1 MAKAHS
7 CEEILPEVQ
16 PPTLSSVH
24 ELFRRVTTGDR
35 QQTERRIVTIC
46 VQFYGQRM
54 AKVQSDKELLQKAS
68 TP

>member
-7 CEEILPEVQ
+7 YEEILPEVQ
-16 PPTLSSVH
+16 PPTLSSVQ
-24 ELFRRVTTGDR
+24 ERFRQVTTGDR
-35 QQTERRIVTIC
+35 QQTERRIVTIS